1 MDDSRRNI
9 GGSDILSNA
18 SGRASQATGMFNL
31 KTGIEPQ
38 IHTDSHRYSWSSERI
53 GWHRKLRTVGRLY
66 SFIRVHLRSS
76 VVKIRGLGLVT
87 PLPRRV
93 HPRDSRETI
102 RGCRRS
108 SQDRNRQTEDGAP
121 IAIAGRVVG
130 TDDRISPVA
139 GSSRQATPAAETQT
153 NSPASSVTAPA

>member
-31 KTGIEPQ
+31 KPGIEPQ

-53 GWHRKLRTVGRLY
+53 GRHRKLRTIGRLY
-66 SFIRVHLRSS
+66 SSIRVHLRSS

-102 RGCRRS
+102 RGFSRVF
-108 SQDRNRQTEDGAP
+108 QDRKLQPEDSASTATSERATGVDAS
-121 IAIAGRVVG
+121 IF
-130 TDDRISPVA
+130 PVA
-139 GSSRQATPAAETQT
+139 GSRRQATPAAEVQT
-153 NSPASSVTAPA
+153 SVPASSTTASA